1 MADIVVRQATLADTF
16 AITDIHC
23 SNVEGGVFTRRNSDG
38 TRTPVPYEELSLFER
53 YLSGGPWMSVE
64 MCAVWLA
71 HLLRHGDE
79 IPLVAE
85 ADGLVLGEAEVT
97 IGNEP
102 PPYGRHLS
110 IATLKVHQQA
120 DEALQ
125 LELEHALMHY
135 IKEMA
140 RVMRV
145 QHILAPHPMPH
156 DLYQQHKFQALI
168 VRRQAVVTAKEGR
181 VVYKALPMS
190 DFGPEQIDGWYMPF
204 GRFQSARHEWA
215 HIWPGFW
222 NGVPELVEPET
233 SRFIIELSGQ
243 RGIYFLRQDR
253 YQGNRADAYLWTER
267 PLSSHM
273 VSAARDRAARQ
284 GYDALVFHTDD
295 KTLALME
302 TEVKEVFGVHI
313 LLAWRVEG

>member
-1 MADIVVRQATLADTF
+1 MAEILVRQATLADTF

-23 SNVEGGVFTRRNSDG
+23 SNVDGGVFTRRNFDG

-53 YLSGGPWMSVE
+53 YMSGGPWMSVE

-85 ADGLVLGEAEVT
+85 ADGIVLGEAEIT

-102 PPYGRHLS
+102 QPYGRHLS
-110 IATLKVHQQA
+110 IATLKVHRQA
-120 DEALQ
+120 GEDLQ
-125 LELEHALMHY
+125 HALEHALMEY
-135 IKEMA
+135 VKEMA

-145 QHILAPHPMPH
+145 QHVLAPHPVPN
-156 DLYQQHKFQALI
+156 DLYQQHQFQALI
-168 VRRQAVVTAKEGR
+168 VRRQAIVTAKEGR
-181 VVYKALPMS
+181 VVYKALPVT
-190 DFGPEQIDGWYMPF
+190 DFGPEQIDGWYMPY

-233 SRFIIELSGQ
+233 ARFVIDLSGQ

-253 YQGNRADAYLWTER
+253 YLPNRAEAYLWTER

-273 VSAARDRAARQ
+273 VSATRDRAARL
-284 GYDALVFHTDD
+284 GYNELAFYTDD
-295 KTLALME
+295 KTIAMME
-302 TEVKEVFGVHI
+302 SEVKEVFGVHI